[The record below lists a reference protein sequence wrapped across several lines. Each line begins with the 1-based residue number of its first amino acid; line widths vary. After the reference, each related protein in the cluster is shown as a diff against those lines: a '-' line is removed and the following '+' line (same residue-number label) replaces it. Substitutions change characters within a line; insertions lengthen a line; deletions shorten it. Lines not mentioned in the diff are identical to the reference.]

1 MYLLGY
7 EDKPEIPDSLILI
20 DYEQSKPALM
30 AFCNLSLPIIMIC
43 DDPRNRISVA
53 SLDDVPSLVAHFVYN
68 IRLQFEL
75 MTVNSP
81 SEVFSDVKPMIQQ
94 ALTSAEVCAYKL
106 RLLQGPDCDIN
117 RAWATLK
124 QHALSVLSNKFV
136 GNQERA
142 ALYVQIEEV
151 CGRFGTALS
160 ERVSGR
166 LRQLLS
172 FGQNIKAVIGITDN
186 MIMLEVQAAEIYM
199 RTTNELLHDSF
210 TSEFMGVTEAVRG
223 YMRQVIADPHQNTSE
238 EMIESVHTLA
248 VWQAEHFL
256 SHFNPEAFDVSDVLG
271 VLKSDGLAPVPEDL
285 LERYSEFGH
294 HLPCQRRRCSDASES
309 SSGEEKTDVS
319 EKQLVQASSGGY
331 EEINDDKLTDDQ
343 QDLTQV
349 NVQPLQIGVG
359 HETDMA
365 QARDDYREAVSCT
378 ESSTTVASFS
388 AVTNQQSVGQPHQDH
403 NNTTADDMSNRCKVG
418 LLEGHHD
425 RVAIVRPNVR
435 CDGVV
440 NGWSLEE
447 WKELVASVNIVNKGL
462 TSDVQHKLST
472 AIHDQVTV
480 VTHLQEDIT
489 QLKEA
494 IPFQSSGIVLE
505 TLDKECRE
513 KQRKLVVAETWIQQ
527 LNSLQQTVE
536 EMLRKS
542 KLKTIAGLDS
552 LIVKDAI
559 KQILEEH
566 SGGNLDFIR
575 RLASAVSQLIQ
586 QIDIS
591 I

>member
-1 MYLLGY
+1 
-7 EDKPEIPDSLILI
+7 
-20 DYEQSKPALM
+20 
-30 AFCNLSLPIIMIC
+30 
-43 DDPRNRISVA
+43 
-53 SLDDVPSLVAHFVYN
+53 
-68 IRLQFEL
+68 
-75 MTVNSP
+75 
-81 SEVFSDVKPMIQQ
+81 
-94 ALTSAEVCAYKL
+94 
-106 RLLQGPDCDIN
+106 
-117 RAWATLK
+117 
-124 QHALSVLSNKFV
+124 
-136 GNQERA
+136 
-142 ALYVQIEEV
+142 
-151 CGRFGTALS
+151 
-160 ERVSGR
+160 
-166 LRQLLS
+166 
-172 FGQNIKAVIGITDN
+172 
-186 MIMLEVQAAEIYM
+186 
-199 RTTNELLHDSF
+199 
-210 TSEFMGVTEAVRG
+210 
-223 YMRQVIADPHQNTSE
+223 
-238 EMIESVHTLA
+238 
-248 VWQAEHFL
+248 
-256 SHFNPEAFDVSDVLG
+256 
-271 VLKSDGLAPVPEDL
+271 
-285 LERYSEFGH
+285 
-294 HLPCQRRRCSDASES
+294 
-309 SSGEEKTDVS
+309 
-319 EKQLVQASSGGY
+319 
-331 EEINDDKLTDDQ
+331 
-343 QDLTQV
+343 
-349 NVQPLQIGVG
+349 
-359 HETDMA
+359 
-365 QARDDYREAVSCT
+365 
-378 ESSTTVASFS
+378 
-388 AVTNQQSVGQPHQDH
+388 
-403 NNTTADDMSNRCKVG
+403 MSNRCKVG